1 MPKERI
7 GFWVPS
13 LTLSLNRMCTPEC
26 WAQVHRGECRGV
38 VGEGVCVVGGVR
50 ACIWDECHGVVV
62 AWLGVCVAVV
72 SRRVEMVGA
81 SLMESLS
88 WGYSVTWHK
97 K

>member
-38 VGEGVCVVGGVR
+38 VGEGVCVVGGG
-50 ACIWDECHGVVV
+50 EGVY
-62 AWLGVCVAVV
+62 LG
-72 SRRVEMVGA
+72 
-81 SLMESLS
+81 
-88 WGYSVTWHK
+88 
-97 K
+97 